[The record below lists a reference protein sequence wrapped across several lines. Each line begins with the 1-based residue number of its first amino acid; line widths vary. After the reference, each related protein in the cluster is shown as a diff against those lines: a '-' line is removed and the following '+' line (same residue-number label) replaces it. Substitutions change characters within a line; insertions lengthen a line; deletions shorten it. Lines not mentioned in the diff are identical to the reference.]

1 MAVVSM
7 GDQQSNRSAMKRG
20 LECRIGKA
28 PIALPT
34 DAVAQIV
41 DYDVASP
48 APLAS
53 PWIGGIGV
61 HAGRVVVSV
70 SLGPSQRGALPRRRR
85 TRGVVLNTPGARAG
99 FAIEVSQVLS
109 LVDLEVLALP
119 RAASELGLPI
129 WLCEGRNAAGRKLG
143 WIDVNAM
150 VREFDAV
157 LGS

>member
-1 MAVVSM
+1 M
-7 GDQQSNRSAMKRG
+7 DEQQSTRAALKRG

-28 PIALPT
+28 PIAVPT
-34 DAVAQIV
+34 EAVAQIV

-70 SLGPSQRGALPRRRR
+70 SLATSRRGALPRRRR
-85 TRGVVLNTPGARAG
+85 TRGLILNTPSARAG
-99 FAIEVSQVLS
+99 FAIEVSHVLS
-109 LVDLEVLALP
+109 LVDLEVTALP
-119 RAASELGLPI
+119 QAAGELGLPV
-129 WLCEGRNAAGRKLG
+129 WLCEGKNAAGRKLG

-150 VREFDAV
+150 IREFDAV

>member
-1 MAVVSM
+1 M
-7 GDQQSNRSAMKRG
+7 DHEQSLRGALKRG

-28 PIALPT
+28 PVAVPT

-48 APLAS
+48 SPLAS

-70 SLGPSQRGALPRRRR
+70 SLGPSRRGALPRRRR
-85 TRGVVLNTPGARAG
+85 TRGIVLNTPQSRAG

-109 LVDLEVLALP
+109 LVDLEIADLP
-119 RAASELGLPI
+119 PAAGELGLPL
-129 WLCEGRNAAGRKLG
+129 WLREGRTASGQKLG